1 MSYILETKNLTKQY
15 GNYKA
20 VNDVSLH
27 VKQGEIYGFI
37 GRNGAGKTTFMRMVT
52 GLARISDGEIS
63 IFGKSNKDFT
73 NVKNR
78 IGCLIEAPGIY
89 GNMSAKENLKAK
101 CICVGINKP
110 GYVDE
115 LLELVGLAE
124 VGNKKAKQFSLG
136 MRQRLGIA
144 LALVGEPDILM
155 LDEPINGLDPQGIA
169 EVRELILKLNQ
180 ERNITIFISSHILE
194 ELAKIATSYGIIHKG
209 QLIKELTHEE
219 LMEQC
224 GECIVLKCDKSE
236 AAMALLD
243 ELGYSN
249 YKAVNADTIEIYEQ
263 LESIRDLNKA
273 LVMKD
278 LGVYDIHTKRE
289 DLEEY
294 FLNLTS
300 N

>member
-224 GECIVLKCDKSE
+224 GECIVLKCDKPE